1 MLVDAVTLH
10 MASGAPIGPF
20 ERPGHVD
27 YWSTSMLRL
36 QVERELGIVAPLSS
50 VRFSGT
56 SKQDWVTD
64 DDHVDR
70 EIISVVID
78 GAQPRIPS
86 PELMMASEGGGG
98 W

>member
-36 QVERELGIVAPLSS
+36 QVERKMGIVAPHSS
-50 VRFSGT
+50 VRFT
-56 SKQDWVTD
+56 EMTKKDWMTD
-64 DDHVDR
+64 DDHVAS
-70 EIISVVID
+70 EILSVVID